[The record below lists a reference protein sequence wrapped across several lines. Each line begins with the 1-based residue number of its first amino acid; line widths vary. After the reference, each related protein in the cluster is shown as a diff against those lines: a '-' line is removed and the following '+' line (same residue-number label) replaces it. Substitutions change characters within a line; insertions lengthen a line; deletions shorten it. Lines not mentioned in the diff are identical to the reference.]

1 MRGVIFSLLGGLALV
16 AAGCAH
22 YEARPLSPPATAESL
37 ESRSLADPGLRTFI
51 ATNLRP
57 ALPEWPLADWDF
69 DTLTLVAFYF
79 HPSLDVARAQWGV
92 ARAAVTSAGGRPN
105 PVLSAIPGY
114 TLNPAAGVSPWIPAV
129 TLDIPVE
136 TAGKRGHR
144 IAQAQGLSEAA
155 RLNLTTVAWQVRANL
170 RTALLDYAAGSRRAD
185 LLQQQLAVQQQI
197 VALLEQRFHAGVIA
211 RPELTLPHL
220 ALARTGAEAAEA
232 QRAAAEARARIA
244 EAVGLPLKAIAE
256 ARFDFTLDLP
266 TDALPRLTSDA
277 ARQRALLGRA
287 DVLAALA
294 DYASTEAALQLEIAR
309 QYPNVHISP
318 GYQFDQGEHKW
329 TLGIAA
335 ELPVLN
341 QNQGPIAE
349 ARARREEA
357 AARFVALQA
366 KIIAEVDR
374 ALAGLAAT
382 TDQARRQVQLADLAR
397 EQSTAVDARLKAGAA
412 DQLELATAQL
422 EARVND
428 LALLDAR
435 VKAQAAVGQLEDAI
449 QLPRDTW
456 PLLESGRIA
465 SAPSAKP

>member
-1 MRGVIFSLLGGLALV
+1 MRGVIFSLLGGVALAGV
-16 AAGCAH
+16 GCVR
-22 YEARPLSPPATAESL
+22 YEARPLSPPATAASL
-37 ESRSLADPGLRTFI
+37 ETRSLADPGLRTFI
-51 ATNLRP
+51 ATNLHRT
-57 ALPEWPLADWDF
+57 LPEWPPSALDF

-170 RTALLDYAAGSRRAD
+170 RAALLDYTAAQHRTK
-185 LLQQQLAVQQQI
+185 LLDQQLAAQQQI
-197 VALLEQRFHAGVIA
+197 VALLEQRFEAGAIA
-211 RPELTLPHL
+211 RPELALPRL
-220 ALARTGAEAAEA
+220 ALARTGAEAADA

-244 EAVGLPLKAIAE
+244 EALGLPLKAVAE
-256 ARFDFTLDLP
+256 ARFDFTLELP
-266 TDALPRLTSDA
+266 TGTLAKLTADA

-294 DYASTEAALQLEIAR
+294 DYAATEAALQLEIAK

-329 TLGIAA
+329 TLGISA

-349 ARARREEA
+349 ARARRQEA

-366 KIIAEVDR
+366 RIIAEVDR

-382 TDQARRQVQLADLAR
+382 TDQVRRQVQLADLAR
-397 EQSTAVDARLKAGAA
+397 EQSTAVDALLKAGAA

-428 LALLDAR
+428 LALLDAQ

-456 PLLESGRIA
+456 PILESGRIA
-465 SAPSAKP
+465 SAPSDQP

>member
-1 MRGVIFSLLGGLALV
+1 MRGVMFSLLGGLALV

-22 YEARPLSPPATAESL
+22 YEARPLSPPATAASL
-37 ESRSLADPGLRTFI
+37 EARSLADPGLRTFI
-51 ATNLRP
+51 ATNLHR

-92 ARAAVTSAGGRPN
+92 ARAGVTTAGGRPN

-129 TLDIPVE
+129 TLDLPIE

-144 IAQAQGLSEAA
+144 LAQAQGLSEAA

-170 RTALLDYAAGSRRAD
+170 RAALLDYAASASRTK
-185 LLQQQLAVQQQI
+185 LLEQQIAAQQQI
-197 VALLEQRFHAGVIA
+197 VTLLEQRFQAGAIA
-211 RPELTLPHL
+211 RPELALPRL
-220 ALARTGAEAAEA
+220 ALARTGAEAADA

-244 EAVGLPLKAIAE
+244 EALGLPLKAMAE

-266 TDALPRLTSDA
+266 AGALAKLTTDA
-277 ARQRALLGRA
+277 ARHRALFGRA

-294 DYASTEAALQLEIAR
+294 DYASTEAALQLEIAK

-329 TLGIAA
+329 TLGLSA

-349 ARARREEA
+349 ARARRAEA
-357 AARFVALQA
+357 AASFVALQA

-374 ALAGLAAT
+374 ALSGVAAT
-382 TDQARRQVQLADLAR
+382 TDQVRRQTQLAELAR
-397 EQSTAVDARLKAGAA
+397 EQSTAVDAQLKAGAA

-428 LALLDAR
+428 LALLDAQA
-435 VKAQAAVGQLEDAI
+435 KAQAAVGQLEDAL

-456 PLLESGRIA
+456 PLLEAGRMA
-465 SAPSAKP
+465 AAPSDPP